1 MFKTPE
7 IPQPQQTFTTTAAAD
22 IDRSVEQERRRQ
34 ARKKGRSANLFSSD
48 YTEARAS
55 DVLGV

>member
-22 IDRSVEQERRRQ
+22 IDKSVEQERRRQ
-34 ARKKGRSANLFSSD
+34 VRKKGRSANLFSSD

-55 DVLGV
+55 DILGV

>member
-1 MFKTPE
+1 MFKTPK
-7 IPQPQQTFTTTAAAD
+7 IPEPQQTFTTTAAAD

-55 DVLGV
+55 DILGV

>member
-55 DVLGV
+55 DILGV